1 MGLGQLASIKRA
13 FRCRSVLAFSSMNEA
28 HYHLVKSHES
38 PGICIVGINFRDAV
52 TDADGCFRSPT
63 IALTAG
69 DVVLS
74 RHQEE
79 IVSLDT
85 LRAALFDGLLLFRQE
100 LEFQRLDDRF
110 GDFVLQG
117 ENVVEIAV
125 VTFAQP

>member
-1 MGLGQLASIKRA
+1 
-13 FRCRSVLAFSSMNEA
+13 MNKS
-28 HYHLVKSHES
+28 HYHLAKSHQS
-38 PGICIVGINFRDAV
+38 PSICIVGINFRDAL
-52 TDADGCFRSPT
+52 TDADGCLRSPR
-63 IALTAG
+63 IALTAN

-85 LRAALFDGLLLFRQE
+85 LRAALFDGLLLLRQE

-117 ENVVEIAV
+117 KNVVELV
-125 VTFAQP
+125 VV